1 MPDLYTD
8 PEAIQALET
17 NPDNEALLVEYA
29 LSTGGV
35 QLGLVSPSGGAAAT
49 YTAIIEGLNQRP
61 RGPISGHPK
70 DVEIE

>member
-1 MPDLYTD
+1 MPDLYID

-17 NPDNEALLVEYA
+17 NPDAEALLVEYA

-49 YTAIIEGLNQRP
+49 YTVIIEGMNQRP
-61 RGPISGHPK
+61 RGPFSGHPK